1 MNFKEKIKDLTQKRD
16 EKILEMR
23 KNKMTLQ
30 EIGNTFGITREAVR
44 QILERKKEPVDKS
57 LVNSLDK

>member
-1 MNFKEKIKDLTQKRD
+1 MNFKEKIKDMTQKRD
-16 EKILEMR
+16 EKVLEMR

-57 LVNSLDK
+57 